1 MLLIISILTL
11 IIVICHFLTIF
22 TWRKPVPAMPH
33 WFVFAPDGFSKHPML
48 ARLTLSCLSLLMPIE
63 EGTIILLHHKKSPRH
78 ISLAF
83 SAVMIV
89 STASAASFILVHS
102 PYLLRS
108 IASLSS
114 YVISLV
120 MAVRLNISRFSSM
133 LRFGL
138 MLKRPSA
145 HSSSNVFSFSFSISQ

>member
-11 IIVICHFLTIF
+11 IIVICHFPTIF

-63 EGTIILLHHKKSPRH
+63 EGTIIPLHHKKSPRH

-89 STASAASFILVHS
+89 ATASATPFLLILYHNHCTYNGTHLGIRIAGRTCYKSTSLYLYQGNSVRNAST
-102 PYLLRS
+102 
-108 IASLSS
+108 SLFPT
-114 YVISLV
+114 
-120 MAVRLNISRFSSM
+120 ARLTS
-133 LRFGL
+133 
-138 MLKRPSA
+138 
-145 HSSSNVFSFSFSISQ
+145 